1 MNRHQ
6 SSFFRRWF
14 HRFIMAGAL
23 LLGLPSRSFSQSTEL
38 TSQDNHA
45 LLYAHQLGF
54 TSSGAPSVRIRI
66 ADGLEKLRF
75 VPQGDF
81 RVMPAGNGGAVIEL
95 KGGRVY
101 EVTLKNAQPGH
112 YQHGVI
118 IGRAESV
125 EALDDSRTECV
136 ALVLLNTVVTYTVD
150 DALSVG

>member
-1 MNRHQ
+1 MNKHQ
-6 SSFFRRWF
+6 GSFFRRWK
-14 HRFIMAGAL
+14 HRFIGLAGAL
-23 LLGLPSRSFSQSTEL
+23 LFCLPAQVFSQSTEL

-118 IGRAESV
+118 IGRAESSHGRNKNSV
-125 EALDDSRTECV
+125 VSI
-136 ALVLLNTVVTYTVD
+136 VLIEFSYQFHQLET
-150 DALSVG
+150 